1 MRRAYLTFA
10 ALGVSSLMATSAFAQ
25 GAVQREGTDAG
36 GPRNSMRATETAP
49 AKKAMKS
56 GKATRSSTTGSVR
69 GGKAEKM
76 GTDAGGPRV
85 QGIPGQKQ

>member
-36 GPRNSMRATETAP
+36 GPANAVRAGETH
-49 AKKAMKS
+49 KSMKS

-69 GGKAEKM
+69 GKAEKM
-76 GTDAGGPRV
+76 GTDAGGPRM

>member
-36 GPRNSMRATETAP
+36 GPANAVRAGETH
-49 AKKAMKS
+49 KSMKS
-56 GKATRSSTTGSVR
+56 GKATRNSTTGSVR

-76 GTDAGGPRV
+76 GTDAGGPRT